1 MCCLFVQAL
10 MCVEIHQMV
19 SQKCEQYLAELCRY
33 NYVTPKSYLELLS
46 IFSSLIG
53 QKKQE
58 LHSARQRM
66 KTGLDKVICLLYTH
80 STVSTKVFTIVY
92 VYVCS
97 C

>member
-1 MCCLFVQAL
+1 

-19 SQKCEQYLAELCRY
+19 SRKCEQYLAELSRY

-66 KTGLDKVICLLYTH
+66 KTGLDKVIWDLQFFSIYC
-80 STVSTKVFTIVY
+80 TIYKSVY
-92 VYVCS
+92 DCVCV
-97 C
+97 CV

>member
-1 MCCLFVQAL
+1 

-19 SQKCEQYLAELCRY
+19 SRKCEQYLAELSRY

-66 KTGLDKVICLLYTH
+66 KTGLDKVIWEHQLFSALYILLYIIYK
-80 STVSTKVFTIVY
+80 SVY
-92 VYVCS
+92 DCVCVCVCVCS